1 MKGGPFFLWEG
12 CQACAEMPRIDLSLN
27 GYIAATGDKNCA
39 RGTVGGFDVHVMD
52 NFVRR
57 AGAARIGVSPAT
69 VATVAGAVALAALV

>member
-12 CQACAEMPRIDLSLN
+12 CQACAELPRIDLSLN
-27 GYIAATGDKNCA
+27 GYIAATGDKNCD

-57 AGAARIGVSPAT
+57 AGAGRIGASPLVVGA
-69 VATVAGAVALAALV
+69 AAVALAALV